1 MWNPFKSDDDKVEL
15 DENGQPKLG
24 FLQRMA
30 MKKIEKMSPEEKE
43 KMLQDALAPKNR
55 SKLIKEMEKMQKSGM
70 ISKNQLKKAK
80 ERMGIYD

>member
-1 MWNPFKSDDDKVEL
+1 MWNPFKKKKIEF

-30 MKKIEKMSPEEKE
+30 MKKFEKMSDEEKQ
-43 KMLQDALAPKNR
+43 KVFQDAFNPKNR
-55 SKLIKEMEKMQKSGM
+55 KKLLKEMDKMVESGM
-70 ISKNQLKKAK
+70 MSKSQLRKAK

>member
-1 MWNPFKSDDDKVEL
+1 MWNPFKKDDEV

-30 MKKIEKMSPEEKE
+30 MKKIESMSPEERE
-43 KMLQDALAPKNR
+43 KMMQDALEPKNR
-55 SKLIKEMEKMQKSGM
+55 GKLIKEMQKMVDKGQM
-70 ISKNQLKKAK
+70 SKNQMKKAK

>member
-1 MWNPFKSDDDKVEL
+1 MWNPFGKNKKVAL

-30 MKKIEKMSPEEKE
+30 MKKIESMSPEEKE
-43 KMLQDALAPKNR
+43 KMLQDAMAPKNR
-55 SKLIKEMEKMQKSGM
+55 GKLIKEMEKMVEKGM
-70 ISKNQLKKAK
+70 MSKNQMKKAK

>member
-1 MWNPFKSDDDKVEL
+1 MWNPFKKDDKVEL

-55 SKLIKEMEKMQKSGM
+55 EKLLKEMEKMQKSGM
-70 ISKNQLKKAK
+70 LSKNQLKKAK